1 MFRLTNQFHNLTG
14 ISSRISSS
22 YGWIRNIICSATP
35 ETAPLEYD
43 CGNLDTSAFETTSPS
58 ANVQGPAAVTSM
70 GTVPVFIKI
79 VFDEF
84 ALEIS
89 WEIRDLSDNQMVAEV
104 PIDTYQYEDEV
115 VETVYL
121 IPGRSYQLILKD
133 SFGDGLG
140 AANGCTFSEYS
151 IAVGDVV
158 NGGTL
163 LARGTGAFTSQTTK
177 VFTVPV
183 PQTMS
188 PSKSPSLPPTAA
200 PNAKSEPTE
209 PTESSN
215 LISSGVSLSI
225 PMAYTVICAVCSIRA
240 MGFA

>member
-1 MFRLTNQFHNLTG
+1 
-14 ISSRISSS
+14 
-22 YGWIRNIICSATP
+22 
-35 ETAPLEYD
+35 
-43 CGNLDTSAFETTSPS
+43 
-58 ANVQGPAAVTSM
+58 
-70 GTVPVFIKI
+70 
-79 VFDEF
+79 
-84 ALEIS
+84 
-89 WEIRDLSDNQMVAEV
+89 MVAEV
-104 PIDTYQYEDEV
+104 PMDTYQYEDEV

-151 IAVGDVV
+151 IVAGDDG

-188 PSKSPSLPPTAA
+188 PTTMPTLTPSAA
-200 PNAKSEPTE
+200 PHSKSEPE
-209 PTESSN
+209 STESSN

-225 PMAYTVICAVCSIRA
+225 PVAYNVIGAVCSIWA